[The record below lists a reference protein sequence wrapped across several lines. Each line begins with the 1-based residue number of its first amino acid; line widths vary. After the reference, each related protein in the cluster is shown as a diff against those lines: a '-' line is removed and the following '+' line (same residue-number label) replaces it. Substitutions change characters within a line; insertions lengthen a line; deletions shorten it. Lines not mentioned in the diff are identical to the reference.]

1 MLRLMFHLIS
11 VCNVS
16 LNISNLKLELF
27 LNGSTIFFILVLY
40 YLVGSNCTM
49 FHLMCHRV
57 CVILHLCHQG
67 CSLSTLECLF
77 FSSHLS

>member
-1 MLRLMFHLIS
+1 MRRLMFHLIS

-27 LNGSTIFFILVLY
+27 LNGTTIFYILVHY

-49 FHLMCHRV
+49 FHLMCH
-57 CVILHLCHQG
+57 
-67 CSLSTLECLF
+67 
-77 FSSHLS
+77 